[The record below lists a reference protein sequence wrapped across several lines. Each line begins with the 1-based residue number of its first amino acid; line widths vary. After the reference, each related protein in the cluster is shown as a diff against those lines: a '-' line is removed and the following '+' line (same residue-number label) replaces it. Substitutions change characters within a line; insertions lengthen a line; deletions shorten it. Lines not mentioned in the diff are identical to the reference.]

1 MPVNIIQAD
10 GKYVSDAHWRFDRDK
25 VISRISCAGQIG
37 RQRRAMGHQ
46 AQLDRLAPSRRADR
60 LPKLPAHR

>member
-37 RQRRAMGHQ
+37 RQRRAMVIRRSLTGWF
-46 AQLDRLAPSRRADR
+46 LAVGRTGFPN
-60 LPKLPAHR
+60 